1 MTRTCWRATTWCGVF
16 VLGWCLLSGTA
27 AWAQLADKKA
37 LTLTVA
43 KQIAAAAAAEA
54 EKNNWTV
61 VIAIVDDGGHLV
73 YLERRDE
80 TQIGSIEV
88 ALQKAKTATNFK
100 RPTKALDDALTGGR
114 MAILALPGALP
125 LEGGLPIA
133 VDGKVLGAI
142 GVSGVTGQ
150 QDAQIAKAGVDAL
163 PKILGK

>member
-1 MTRTCWRATTWCGVF
+1 M
-16 VLGWCLLSGTA
+16 
-27 AWAQLADKKA
+27 AWAQLADKKV
-37 LTLTVA
+37 LTLAVA

-54 EKNNWTV
+54 ETNKWNV

-88 ALQKAKTATNFK
+88 AIQKAKSAANFK
-100 RPTKALDDALTGGR
+100 RPTKVFDDALTGGR
-114 MAILALPGALP
+114 MAILTLPGALP
-125 LEGGLPIA
+125 LEGGVPIA
-133 VDGKVLGAI
+133 VDGKVLGAV

-150 QDAQIAKAGVDAL
+150 QDAQIATAGVNAL

>member
-1 MTRTCWRATTWCGVF
+1 MTRTCWHAAAWCVAFMLVGC
-16 VLGWCLLSGTA
+16 VLGGTT

-54 EKNNWTV
+54 ETNKWNV
-61 VIAIVDDGGHLV
+61 VIAIVDDSGYLV

-88 ALQKAKTATNFK
+88 AIQKAKTAASFK

-114 MAILALPGALP
+114 MAILTLPGALP
-125 LEGGLPIA
+125 IEGGVPITL
-133 VDGKVLGAI
+133 DGKVLGAV
-142 GVSGVTGQ
+142 GVSGVTAQ
-150 QDAQIAKAGVDAL
+150 QDGQIAKAGVDAL